1 MKLQYN
7 AKAVGG
13 ALKISNRRGL
23 VQDLERLEGKELV
36 VTIERKK
43 KKRSNSQNAYMWG
56 CVIPIVRQGLI
67 DAGWEREKVN
77 SAEVVHE
84 LLKDMFCPREE
95 VINENTGEVMRLP
108 ATTTNI
114 TTTQMMEYIADI
126 QRWGAEFL
134 GINIPDPNEQIQ
146 MVFG

>member
-1 MKLQYN
+1 MKLRYFGKVEN
-7 AKAVGG
+7 GK
-13 ALKISNRRGL
+13 LKITNRKGML
-23 VQDLERLEGKELV
+23 SDLQCFEGKSVEL
-36 VTIERKK
+36 TLSRRRNT
-43 KKRSNSQNAYMWG
+43 RSNQQNAYMWG

-95 VINENTGEVMRLP
+95 VVNENTGEVMRLP
-108 ATTTNI
+108 STTTNI

-134 GINIPDPNEQIQ
+134 GIQIPDPNEQTK
-146 MVFG
+146 FEF

>member
-1 MKLQYN
+1 MKLRYFGKVENGQI
-7 AKAVGG
+7 
-13 ALKISNRRGL
+13 KITNRNGML
-23 VQDLERLEGKELV
+23 SDLQRFEGKSVEL
-36 VTIERKK
+36 TLSRRRNT
-43 KKRSNSQNAYMWG
+43 RSNSQNAYMWG